1 MCYSEGIL
9 NKTFSERMSVIL
21 QRGKLAMGQF
31 LSNSNNVR
39 AILILSTL
47 LIAALA
53 GGAPSD
59 HGGS

>member
-1 MCYSEGIL
+1 MCYSEGIP
-9 NKTFSERMSVIL
+9 NNFFSERMSIML
-21 QRGKLAMGQF
+21 QRGKLAMGQIF
-31 LSNSNNVR
+31 GNSNNVR

-59 HGGS
+59 HGGG

>member
-1 MCYSEGIL
+1 MVQKFKFVVGDL
-9 NKTFSERMSVIL
+9 
-21 QRGKLAMGQF
+21 
-31 LSNSNNVR
+31 LSNANTR
-39 AILILSTL
+39 AILILGAL